1 MSPGPHRGLGRGFT
15 WLGGATIVARLVDF
29 GTMLL
34 MLLFLSKRELGVASL
49 VVAIGTVVEAFNG
62 LGTAEALIQA
72 RTVSRA
78 QLDALFWYVMGAAL
92 LCGGAVLL
100 AAPAIATAYG
110 MGGLAA
116 FFLLIAAK
124 QPLVAA
130 AVIPM
135 ALMSRGLRYERIA
148 LVNVGATLGA
158 AVVRLGLGVAGAGTW
173 ALVAGFAA
181 SGLFTLL
188 GATLAGPFR
197 PRLAFNL
204 RPAVPLV
211 RFGLHAA
218 GANLAEQMF
227 KNVDYLLVGLFYGA
241 APLAIYRV
249 AFDIAMEPAM
259 AVATLLNRTM
269 LPVLA
274 RVSAASTVIDDGRE
288 LARTL
293 CWSLRR
299 LALLVAPLMAAM
311 VLAAPSLTALLH
323 DGAGT
328 SYAAAASPLRLLAA
342 AAVLRVTML
351 LLTTAMIGTGRP
363 AVAARLSAA
372 ALLLL
377 GGGVVLVG
385 VTMPAGIGLSAVSA
399 VWLGIFPPL
408 LVWCARI
415 LRRAGPIDRAV
426 LASTVAAPLV
436 GTAGMVLFVSLVF
449 ALMHGE
455 DGVVRLGIVVVATL
469 VTYAALFRRE
479 TRLGHVMDRD
489 RALQTQGS

>member
-1 MSPGPHRGLGRGFT
+1 MSPEPHRRLGRGFT

-29 GTMLL
+29 ATMLV
-34 MLLFLSKRELGVASL
+34 MLLFLSKPQLGVASL
-49 VVAIGTVVEAFNG
+49 VVSIGTVVEAFNG

-78 QLDALFWYVMGAAL
+78 QLDALFWYVFGAAL

-100 AAPAIATAYG
+100 AAPAIAAAYG
-110 MGGLAA
+110 MGGMTA
-116 FFLLIAAK
+116 FFLVIAAK
-124 QPLVAA
+124 QPLVGA

-135 ALMSRGLRYERIA
+135 ALMSRALQYERIA
-148 LVNVGATLGA
+148 AVNVCATLGA
-158 AVVRLGLGVAGAGTW
+158 AVVRLGLGLEGAGTW

-188 GATLAGPFR
+188 GATLARPFR
-197 PRLAFNL
+197 PRLMFRL
-204 RPAVPLV
+204 RPAVPLA

-274 RVSAASTVIDDGRE
+274 RVTADGRE
-288 LARTL
+288 LALTL
-293 CWSLRR
+293 SWSLRR
-299 LALLVAPLMAAM
+299 IALLVAPLMAALM
-311 VLAAPSLTALLH
+311 LAAPSLTALLH

-328 SYAAAASPLRLLAA
+328 SYAAAAWPLRLLAA
-342 AAVLRVTML
+342 AALLRVTML
-351 LLTTAMIGTGRP
+351 LLTTAMIGTGCP
-363 AVAARLSAA
+363 AAAARLSAT

-377 GGGVVLVG
+377 GGGIAVVG
-385 VTMPAGIGLSAVSA
+385 VTVPTRDGLLAVSA

-408 LVWCARI
+408 LAWCCRTVRRSWAIGLPTLAR
-415 LRRAGPIDRAV
+415 
-426 LASTVAAPLV
+426 TVAAPL
-436 GTAGMVLFVSLVF
+436 AGIAGLTMAVLLASILT
-449 ALMHGE
+449 
-455 DGVVRLGIVVVATL
+455 DGATPSVRLGVVVIATL
-469 VTYAALFRRE
+469 ATYAMLFLYETKVRRV
-479 TRLGHVMDRD
+479 TGRD
-489 RALQTQGS
+489 RALQVQD